1 MKITKFAELQHVY
14 NVINIPSL
22 IFLEEDIWPLLDS
35 ALRACSGFKVAVVR
49 KFDFKSISL
58 SRLVRFGVHFGVTVP
73 LPCFCRHCVINEA
86 S

>member
-14 NVINIPSL
+14 NVINIPSF

-35 ALRACSGFKVAVVR
+35 ALRACSGFKVVVVR
-49 KFDFKSISL
+49 RFDLNQYPCPVLCILEYNLASL
-58 SRLVRFGVHFGVTVP
+58 CLFV
-73 LPCFCRHCVINEA
+73 FCRHCVINEA

>member
-22 IFLEEDIWPLLDS
+22 IFLEEDIWPLIRPWERAADS
-35 ALRACSGFKVAVVR
+35 
-49 KFDFKSISL
+49 SL
-58 SRLVRFGVHFGVTVP
+58 LLLEDLIYINILVPSCVFFSTIWRHSASSS
-73 LPCFCRHCVINEA
+73 LCLHCVILVA